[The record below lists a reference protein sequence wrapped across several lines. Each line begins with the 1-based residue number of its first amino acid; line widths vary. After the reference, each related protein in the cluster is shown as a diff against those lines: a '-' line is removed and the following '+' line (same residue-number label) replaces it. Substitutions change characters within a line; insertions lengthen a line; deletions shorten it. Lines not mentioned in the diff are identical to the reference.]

1 MSIIEAADS
10 ETDTPRKTLLLIH
23 GGGQKPA
30 QGIVQ
35 RIWLDAMKQGLARDY
50 PETHLDDANVSLVY
64 YADLTAAITPN
75 QKPYDPVIDA
85 ADRENTLA
93 RLADFSSSK
102 KFRRVHYESLPGKSS
117 LKEFLMD
124 IGAPVSNVLGLGQQ
138 RIAHVLPELVTYWDN
153 EGDYG
158 TQIRQRLH
166 SVLAPALER
175 GDDIMLISHGIG
187 SVFAYDVFC
196 ELNHS
201 AQSTATRKVRN
212 WVTLGA
218 PLADNYVRS
227 RLGKAAGSTAESTYP
242 NTLVN
247 WFNIAAEDDF
257 ICHDETVA
265 NDFSAMLKNHVISRI
280 EDFNI
285 YNLAVRFGRSNPHN
299 STGYLI
305 HPRLIKLLSDWLK
318 QSHGI

>member
-1 MSIIEAADS
+1 MSIIETADS
-10 ETDTPRKTLLLIH
+10 DTHAPRKTLLLIH
-23 GGGQKPA
+23 GHGLKPA
-30 QGIVQ
+30 QDILL
-35 RIWLDAMKQGLARDY
+35 RLWLDALKQGLARDH
-50 PETHLDDANVSLVY
+50 PDTHLDEANVALIY
-64 YADLTAAITPN
+64 YADLTAAIAPN
-75 QKPYDPVIDA
+75 EKPYDPVIDA

-93 RLADFSSSK
+93 RLAEFGSAK

-138 RIAHVLPELVTYWDN
+138 RIAQVLPELVTYWNN
-153 EGDYG
+153 EGNYG

-166 SVLAPALER
+166 DALAPALAR
-175 GDDIMLISHGIG
+175 GDDIMLISHCIG

-201 AQSTATRKVRN
+201 SQDAAASKVRN
-212 WVTLGA
+212 WVTLGT

-227 RLGKAAGSTAESTYP
+227 RLGKAADSTAAATYP
-242 NTLVN
+242 NMLVN

-257 ICHDETVA
+257 VCHDETVA

-299 STGYLI
+299 AIGYLI
-305 HPRLIKLLSDWLK
+305 HPRMIKLLSDWLK
-318 QSHGI
+318 